1 MTPTTI
7 KPHPSERTIL
17 GNILNEGDC
26 NYLSTLELDSSHFL
40 DRRHAELMKLLKRRY
55 RAGKTLDMPSVCAE
69 LLTSE
74 NRDAYG
80 GLAYVSSLP
89 EFADS
94 GLNMT
99 KHVLQVRRRKD
110 RFTLHR
116 KLSRTA
122 EELLNK
128 ETDALTAA
136 TTLIPSLMELNDHS
150 LKSKGEVIEGLKD
163 SLFDEAVGNVDRYM
177 RTGIPAWD
185 NHQDFAGL
193 STQGVTLILAASGMG
208 KTTML
213 NRLAVG
219 LLSEGKKVH
228 LVGTETTSSRRLQD
242 LAFSLAKVDQRK
254 WARLTRTIKE
264 LKDRGETDGFIAKE
278 IALSR
283 MKLDHALDWL
293 HDQPLHIT
301 GSGSTVEQIIS
312 TTHRLKERGAVDV
325 VLVDYLQDIADSSG
339 LGVRLGDRVQQ
350 VGHKSQQLKHL
361 AATLSLPVVV
371 GAQVSNEKQGRN
383 VDPRPAMH
391 SCQWSSSAHQDAE
404 TVYALYRDDYYRDR
418 YPDWTPI
425 GEAGVVEVITRKQ
438 RVGRMAKL
446 ALSFDGPTRWIGGD
460 IKGYD

>member
-122 EELLNK
+122 EEL
-128 ETDALTAA
+128 
-136 TTLIPSLMELNDHS
+136 
-150 LKSKGEVIEGLKD
+150 
-163 SLFDEAVGNVDRYM
+163 
-177 RTGIPAWD
+177 WD

-283 MKLDHALDWL
+283 MRLDHALDWL